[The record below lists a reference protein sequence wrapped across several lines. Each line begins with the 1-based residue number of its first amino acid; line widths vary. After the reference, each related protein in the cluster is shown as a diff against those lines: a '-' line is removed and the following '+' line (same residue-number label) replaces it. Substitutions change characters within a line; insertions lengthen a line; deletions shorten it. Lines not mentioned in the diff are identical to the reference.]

1 MTVRVRFAP
10 SPTGYLHIGGARTA
24 LFNWLFARKHGGK
37 FILRIEDTDQKRTV
51 EGAVEAIM
59 DGLRWLGLDWDEGP
73 DVGGPFGPYIQ
84 TERAALY
91 REWAQWLVDHDH
103 AYECFCTPE
112 ELDEMRQK
120 QMEEKRPLG
129 YDGRCRHLTPDQ
141 REANKK
147 AGKPYVIRFKMPREG
162 QTTFHDIVRG
172 EITYNNSQIYD
183 AVLLKSDG
191 LPTYHLANVVDDHF
205 MQITHIM
212 RADEWINTAPL
223 HVNLYHAFGW
233 ELPQYAHLSLVM
245 NPSGKGKLSK
255 RTQAFDDNGQEVL
268 VKVEEF
274 QAAGLLPEA
283 VVNFLANV
291 GYSTGNDQ
299 EMYSVQEAIENFKL
313 ENINPAP
320 SRLPYDKLDWLN
332 GQYIQKM
339 EPADLARAIVPF
351 VKAAGY
357 DTTPESLEILMPAM
371 RTRLRRLTE
380 AVDFLRFLFEDT
392 PLNATVEMLTHK
404 KLPHS
409 AALAAFSEAREFI
422 AQVTPFS
429 LEEISKGL
437 MAIGEKHTENQKAGP
452 FLGQMRFAVT
462 GQKVSPPLFESIVAL
477 GREKT
482 LKRLDMAI
490 AILSE

>member
-1 MTVRVRFAP
+1 
-10 SPTGYLHIGGARTA
+10 
-24 LFNWLFARKHGGK
+24 
-37 FILRIEDTDQKRTV
+37 
-51 EGAVEAIM
+51 
-59 DGLRWLGLDWDEGP
+59 
-73 DVGGPFGPYIQ
+73 
-84 TERAALY
+84 
-91 REWAQWLVDHDH
+91 
-103 AYECFCTPE
+103 
-112 ELDEMRQK
+112 
-120 QMEEKRPLG
+120 
-129 YDGRCRHLTPDQ
+129 
-141 REANKK
+141 
-147 AGKPYVIRFKMPREG
+147 
-162 QTTFHDIVRG
+162 
-172 EITYNNSQIYD
+172 
-183 AVLLKSDG
+183 
-191 LPTYHLANVVDDHF
+191 
-205 MQITHIM
+205 
-212 RADEWINTAPL
+212 
-223 HVNLYHAFGW
+223 
-233 ELPQYAHLSLVM
+233 M

-299 EMYSVQEAIENFKL
+299 EMYTVQEAIENFKL

-339 EPADLARAIVPF
+339 EPADLAQAIVPF

-357 DTTPESLEILMPAM
+357 DATPESLEILMPAM

-380 AVDFLRFLFEDT
+380 AVDFLRFLFEDE
-392 PLNATVEMLTHK
+392 PLNATADMLTHK
-404 KLPHS
+404 KLPQP
-409 AALAAFSEAREFI
+409 AALAAFSEARDFI
-422 AQVTPFS
+422 AQVSPFS
-429 LEEISKGL
+429 LDEISKGL

-482 LKRLDMAI
+482 LKRLDMAV